1 MSLDKSIFLAQ
12 KEEITGYTIYKKL
25 AKTEKDPHNADIFNQ
40 IAEQE
45 LLHYNALKK
54 ISGVDVSPNKWSIF
68 KNYLTIRTLGLT
80 FGIKLMEKGEA
91 KAQVAYEELE
101 THYPFIAQIR
111 EDEEKHEQQLIG
123 MINEEKLKYV
133 GSIVLGLNDALV
145 ELTGALAG
153 LTFALQNGRM
163 TALAGLVTGIAA
175 TFSMA
180 ASEYLSSKSDGDADA
195 LKSATYTGIAYLITV
210 ALLVAPYLLLDSSIL
225 ALGSMIGIAILI
237 IFVFNYYI
245 SIAKDLNFKKR
256 FFEMAFI
263 SISVAGFSFLLG
275 LVLKQFLGVDA

>member
-1 MSLDKSIFLAQ
+1 MSLNKSVLIAQ
-12 KEEITGYTIYKKL
+12 KEEVTGYTIYNKL
-25 AKTEKDPHNADIFNQ
+25 AQVEKDPHNAQLFRE

-45 LLHYNALKK
+45 LRHYNALKD
-54 ISGVDVSPNKWSIF
+54 ISGVDIAPNRWSTF
-68 KNYLTIRTLGLT
+68 KSYFITRSLGLT
-80 FGIKLMEKGEA
+80 FGVKLMEKSEKSA
-91 KAQVAYEELE
+91 QKAYAELE
-101 THYPFIAQIR
+101 QHYPFVAQIR
-111 EDEEKHEQQLIG
+111 EDEERHEHQLID

-153 LTFALQNGRM
+153 LTFALQNSRL

-180 ASEYLSSKSDGDADA
+180 ASSYLSSKADGEEDA

-210 ALLVAPYLLLDSSIL
+210 ALLVAPYLLLESSL
-225 ALGSMIGIAILI
+225 MALGCMIAIAIFI
-237 IFVFNYYI
+237 IFIFNYYI

-256 FFEMAFI
+256 FLEMAII
-263 SISVAGFSFLLG
+263 SISVAGFSFFLG
-275 LVLKQFLGVDA
+275 FVLKQFLGVDA

>member
-1 MSLDKSIFLAQ
+1 MSLEKSVLIAQ
-12 KEEITGYTIYKKL
+12 KEEITGYTIYNKL
-25 AKTEKDPHNADIFNQ
+25 ADSEKDPHNAQLFRDI
-40 IAEQE
+40 AKQE
-45 LLHYNALKK
+45 MMHYKMLKN
-54 ISGVDVSPNKWSIF
+54 ISGKDVEPNRFNTLKS
-68 KNYLTIRTLGLT
+68 YLITKAFGLT
-80 FGIKLMEKGEA
+80 FGVKLMEKNEQ
-91 KAQVAYEELE
+91 KAQRAYTELE
-101 THYPFIAQIR
+101 PHYPFITQIR
-111 EDEEKHEQQLIG
+111 EDEEKHEHQLIE

-153 LTFALQNGRM
+153 LTFALQNSRL

-180 ASEYLSSKSDGDADA
+180 ASEYLSSKSEGEEDA

-210 ALLVAPYLLLDSSIL
+210 AMLVAPYLILDNGYV
-225 ALGSMIGIAILI
+225 ALGSMITIAIFI
-237 IFVFNYYI
+237 IFIFNYYI

-256 FFEMAFI
+256 FLEMATI

-275 LVLKQFLGVDA
+275 FVLKQFLGVDA

>member
-1 MSLDKSIFLAQ
+1 MGLKRSVLIAQ
-12 KEEITGYTIYKKL
+12 KEEITGYTIYNKL
-25 AKTEKDPHNADIFNQ
+25 AQVEKDPHNAQLFRE

-45 LLHYNALKK
+45 LRHYNALKD
-54 ISGVDVSPNKWSIF
+54 ISGVDIEPNRWNTF
-68 KNYLTIRTLGLT
+68 KSYFITKTLGLT
-80 FGIKLMEKGEA
+80 FGVKLMEKNEKSA
-91 KAQVAYEELE
+91 QKAYAELE
-101 THYPFIAQIR
+101 QHYPFVAQIR
-111 EDEEKHEQQLIG
+111 EDEERHEHQLID

-153 LTFALQNGRM
+153 LTFALQNSRL

-180 ASEYLSSKSDGDADA
+180 ASSYLSSKADGEEDA

-210 ALLVAPYLLLDSSIL
+210 ALLVAPYLLLESGL
-225 ALGSMIGIAILI
+225 MALGCMIAIAIFI
-237 IFVFNYYI
+237 IFIFNYYI

-256 FFEMAFI
+256 FLEMAII

-275 LVLKQFLGVDA
+275 FVLKQFLGVDA

>member
-1 MSLDKSIFLAQ
+1 MSLKKSVLIAQ
-12 KEEITGYTIYKKL
+12 EEEITGYTIYNKL
-25 AKTEKDPHNADIFNQ
+25 AQVEKDPHNAQLFRE

-45 LLHYNALKK
+45 LRHYNALKD
-54 ISGVDVSPNKWSIF
+54 ISGVDIEPNRWNTF
-68 KNYLTIRTLGLT
+68 KSYFITKTLGLT
-80 FGIKLMEKGEA
+80 FGVKLMEKNEKSA
-91 KAQVAYEELE
+91 QKAYAELE
-101 THYPFIAQIR
+101 QHYPFVAQIR
-111 EDEEKHEQQLIG
+111 EDEERHEHQLID

-153 LTFALQNGRM
+153 LTFALQNSRL

-180 ASEYLSSKSDGDADA
+180 ASSYLSSKADGEEDA

-210 ALLVAPYLLLDSSIL
+210 ALLVAPYLLLESGL
-225 ALGSMIGIAILI
+225 MALGCMIAIAIFI
-237 IFVFNYYI
+237 IFIFNYYI

-256 FFEMAFI
+256 FLEMAII

-275 LVLKQFLGVDA
+275 FVLKQFLGVDA

>member
-1 MSLDKSIFLAQ
+1 MSLEKSVLIAQ
-12 KEEITGYTIYKKL
+12 KEEITGYTIYNKL
-25 AKTEKDPHNADIFNQ
+25 ANSEKDPHNAQLFRDI
-40 IAEQE
+40 AKQE
-45 LLHYNALKK
+45 MMHYKMLKN
-54 ISGVDVSPNKWSIF
+54 ISGKDVEPNRFNILKS
-68 KNYLTIRTLGLT
+68 YLITKAFGLT
-80 FGIKLMEKGEA
+80 FGVKLMEKNEQ
-91 KAQVAYEELE
+91 KAQRAYTELE
-101 THYPFIAQIR
+101 PHYPFITQIR
-111 EDEEKHEQQLIG
+111 EDEEKHEHQLIE

-153 LTFALQNGRM
+153 LTFALQNSRL

-180 ASEYLSSKSDGDADA
+180 ASEYLSSKSEGEEDA

-210 ALLVAPYLLLDSSIL
+210 AMLVAPYLILDNGYV
-225 ALGSMIGIAILI
+225 ALGSMITIAIFI
-237 IFVFNYYI
+237 IFIFNYYI

-256 FFEMAFI
+256 FLEMATI

-275 LVLKQFLGVDA
+275 FVLKQFLGVDA

>member
-1 MSLDKSIFLAQ
+1 MSLKKSVLIAQ
-12 KEEITGYTIYKKL
+12 KEEITGYTIYNKL
-25 AKTEKDPHNADIFNQ
+25 AQVEKDPHNAQLFRE

-45 LLHYNALKK
+45 LRHYNALKD
-54 ISGVDVSPNKWSIF
+54 ISGVDIEPNRWNTF
-68 KNYLTIRTLGLT
+68 KSYFITKTLGLT
-80 FGIKLMEKGEA
+80 FGVKLMEKNEKSA
-91 KAQVAYEELE
+91 QKAYAELE
-101 THYPFIAQIR
+101 QHYPFVAQIR
-111 EDEEKHEQQLIG
+111 EDEERHEHQLID

-153 LTFALQNGRM
+153 LTFALQNSRL

-180 ASEYLSSKSDGDADA
+180 ASSYLSSKADGEEDA

-210 ALLVAPYLLLDSSIL
+210 ALLVAPYLLLESGL
-225 ALGSMIGIAILI
+225 MALGCMIAIAIFI
-237 IFVFNYYI
+237 IFIFNYYI

-256 FFEMAFI
+256 FLEMAII

-275 LVLKQFLGVDA
+275 FVLKQFLGVDA

>member
-1 MSLDKSIFLAQ
+1 MSLEKSVLIAQ
-12 KEEITGYTIYKKL
+12 KEEITGYTIYNKL
-25 AKTEKDPHNADIFNQ
+25 AESEKDPHNAQLFRDI
-40 IAEQE
+40 AKQE
-45 LLHYNALKK
+45 MMHYKMLKN
-54 ISGVDVSPNKWSIF
+54 ISGKDVEPSRFNTLKS
-68 KNYLTIRTLGLT
+68 YLITKAFGLT
-80 FGIKLMEKGEA
+80 FGVKLMEKNEQ
-91 KAQVAYEELE
+91 KAQKAYSELE
-101 THYPFIAQIR
+101 SHYPFITQIR
-111 EDEEKHEQQLIG
+111 EDEEKHEHQLIE

-153 LTFALQNGRM
+153 LTFALQNSRL

-180 ASEYLSSKSDGDADA
+180 ASEYLSSKSEGEEDA

-210 ALLVAPYLLLDSSIL
+210 AMLVAPYLLLDNGYM
-225 ALGSMIGIAILI
+225 ALGCMIAIAIFI
-237 IFVFNYYI
+237 IFIFNYYI

-256 FFEMAFI
+256 FLEMATI

-275 LVLKQFLGVDA
+275 FVLKQFLGVDA

>member
-1 MSLDKSIFLAQ
+1 MSLKKSVLIAQ
-12 KEEITGYTIYKKL
+12 KEEITGYTIYNKL
-25 AKTEKDPHNADIFNQ
+25 AQVEKDPHNAQLFRE

-45 LLHYNALKK
+45 LRHYNALKD
-54 ISGVDVSPNKWSIF
+54 ISGVDIAPNRWSTF
-68 KNYLTIRTLGLT
+68 KSYFITRSLGLT
-80 FGIKLMEKGEA
+80 FGVKLMEKNEKSA
-91 KAQVAYEELE
+91 QKAYAELE
-101 THYPFIAQIR
+101 QHYPFVAQIR
-111 EDEEKHEQQLIG
+111 EDEERHEHQLID

-153 LTFALQNGRM
+153 LTFALQNSRL

-180 ASEYLSSKSDGDADA
+180 ASSYLSSKADGEEDA

-210 ALLVAPYLLLDSSIL
+210 ALLVAPYLLLESGL
-225 ALGSMIGIAILI
+225 MALGCMIAIAIFI
-237 IFVFNYYI
+237 IFIFNYYI

-256 FFEMAFI
+256 FLEMAII

-275 LVLKQFLGVDA
+275 FVLKQFLGVDA